1 MPRLLTHRNHEI
13 IKVCFYISKNKEK
26 IKESVARWD
35 GFGRYV
41 DTKQKRTILGP

>member
-35 GFGRYV
+35 SFGRYV